1 MIGEID
7 ILGVFVPSVLVLML
21 IAYLINIGVRMV
33 LTRIGFYRLVW
44 HRSIFDLGI
53 YVLVLGV
60 LVVVSHR
67 LVT

>member
-21 IAYLINIGVRMV
+21 IAYLINIGIRMV

-60 LVVVSHR
+60 IVVVSHR

>member
-21 IAYLINIGVRMV
+21 IAYLVNLVIRAG
-33 LTRIGFYRLVW
+33 LARIGFYRLVW
-44 HRSIFDLGI
+44 HRSVFDLSI
-53 YVLVLGV
+53 YVLVLGA